1 MRVKLQLQDYFGITD
16 KRKICFLIKEDE
28 CRKVTDLCY
37 LIYKQYYENK
47 STFGKVA
54 LYLDGFYIPP
64 QEDIGIIQH
73 DDVLMVKFINSC
85 VESSGYE
92 ANDTN
97 KRKKVNETSS
107 SDCSS
112 SDTNSPQ
119 KKIPKSLPQNK
130 NAKKVTKENK
140 TVVVKNNPPKKLP
153 LSKLSYTK
161 EASSSSDDSSSSSS
175 DSDTL
180 QKKVAKI
187 VQSKN
192 ITNGK
197 SKQAESIKVKKSK
210 SSSSDTTSTDSSSS
224 SDEEVNITKKIA
236 KKPVKNNKEDCII
249 INEATKDQK
258 LNSKKEKNVPSV
270 QRKSVDFNISNLPK
284 GSTSTP
290 FPLTPFPKPNFKI
303 PSNIQRSNEN
313 KKQKSNFKKDAK
325 LVTSKDVYR
334 NSSTIIL
341 NDSSLPYSDN
351 SEQSAN
357 FTPLSKIRSFGSANE
372 SSSKVFNSSNESS
385 LNASDTSGVSGKTL
399 RNRRRR
405 QRKAELTKKQ
415 QVNGEKEVT
424 KDYGEEPTKDYVNIQ
439 NDIRS
444 QESKEVKENGVTEEA
459 ESQNMET
466 SESLMNTD
474 EMFTDILEKPAIT
487 TVEDFTKFPLL
498 TELPTEGAVI
508 LFKMLEMSLSYTP
521 EVSHY
526 KKATVLSVDVESKDL
541 ELKLFEESM
550 LVSQGDG
557 NIGSKRFELEDEE
570 VETKKSEEEEI
581 VSLNLHDLVE
591 PRLLS

>member
-1 MRVKLQLQDYFGITD
+1 M
-16 KRKICFLIKEDE
+16 
-28 CRKVTDLCY
+28 
-37 LIYKQYYENK
+37 
-47 STFGKVA
+47 
-54 LYLDGFYIPP
+54 
-64 QEDIGIIQH
+64 
-73 DDVLMVKFINSC
+73 
-85 VESSGYE
+85 
-92 ANDTN
+92 
-97 KRKKVNETSS
+97 
-107 SDCSS
+107 
-112 SDTNSPQ
+112 
-119 KKIPKSLPQNK
+119 
-130 NAKKVTKENK
+130 
-140 TVVVKNNPPKKLP
+140 
-153 LSKLSYTK
+153 
-161 EASSSSDDSSSSSS
+161 
-175 DSDTL
+175 
-180 QKKVAKI
+180 
-187 VQSKN
+187 
-192 ITNGK
+192 
-197 SKQAESIKVKKSK
+197 
-210 SSSSDTTSTDSSSS
+210 
-224 SDEEVNITKKIA
+224 
-236 KKPVKNNKEDCII
+236 
-249 INEATKDQK
+249 
-258 LNSKKEKNVPSV
+258 
-270 QRKSVDFNISNLPK
+270 
-284 GSTSTP
+284 
-290 FPLTPFPKPNFKI
+290 
-303 PSNIQRSNEN
+303 
-313 KKQKSNFKKDAK
+313 
-325 LVTSKDVYR
+325 
-334 NSSTIIL
+334 
-341 NDSSLPYSDN
+341 
-351 SEQSAN
+351 
-357 FTPLSKIRSFGSANE
+357 
-372 SSSKVFNSSNESS
+372 FNSSNESS

>member
-92 ANDTN
+92 ANGTN

-112 SDTNSPQ
+112 SDSNSPQ

-130 NAKKVTKENK
+130 NAKKVAKENQI
-140 TVVVKNNPPKKLP
+140 VAAVKNNPPKKLP
-153 LSKLSYTK
+153 LSQLSYTK

-180 QKKVAKI
+180 RKKVAKI

-192 ITNGK
+192 ISNGK
-197 SKQAESIKVKKSK
+197 STHAESIKVKKSK

-224 SDEEVNITKKIA
+224 DEEVNITKKNA
-236 KKPVKNNKEDCII
+236 KKAIKKIIADCII
-249 INEATKDQK
+249 INEATKNQK
-258 LNSKKEKNVPSV
+258 LNCKKEPNV

-303 PSNIQRSNEN
+303 PSNIQRLNEN
-313 KKQKSNFKKDAK
+313 KNQKSNFKKDAK

-351 SEQSAN
+351 SEHSAN

-424 KDYGEEPTKDYVNIQ
+424 KDYGEESTKDYVNIQ
-439 NDIRS
+439 NGDIRS
-444 QESKEVKENGVTEEA
+444 QESKEVKENGIKEEA

-466 SESLMNTD
+466 NESLMNTD

-487 TVEDFTKFPLL
+487 TVEDFTKFPML
-498 TELPTEGAVI
+498 TELPTEGANI
-508 LFKMLEMSLSYTP
+508 MFKMLEMSLSYTP
-521 EVSHY
+521 EVSGY

-541 ELKLFEESM
+541 ELKLFKESM

-581 VSLNLHDLVE
+581 VSLNWHDLVE